1 MPSQD
6 GLTTSVRYCISLP
19 DKQPIKTFVVIHR
32 QNIGIFLGIKQQHV
46 GISTC
51 DKWSKRLLI
60 IKWFKI
66 ISSIDKSINQLNVDY
81 DEGNGRTKHS

>member
-6 GLTTSVRYCISLP
+6 GLTTSVRYCISLH

-51 DKWSKRLLI
+51 DK
-60 IKWFKI
+60 
-66 ISSIDKSINQLNVDY
+66 
-81 DEGNGRTKHS
+81 